1 MTGGFDRAS
10 DSAWDASQDAVDAEQ
25 DRDPQ
30 DAPVEATYQAWRR
43 TQGQAGFMVLR
54 NYQDWL
60 AATGDA
66 RVPQRWQ
73 TGRRWRRPA

>member
-1 MTGGFDRAS
+1 MNGGFDRAS
-10 DSAWDASQDAVDAEQ
+10 RSGWDAAQDAVDAEQ

-43 TQGQAGFMVLR
+43 MQGQAGFMVLR
-54 NYQDWL
+54 NYRDWL
-60 AATGDA
+60 AATGDG

-73 TGRRWRRPA
+73 TSGRRRRRA